1 MGLTHAAII
10 VIVLVGCLAVTAL
23 GASLFKHYNP
33 NPDAEDGRFSAGYEQ
48 KLYMAEVRARGFNGL
63 IQACSDPRDLEARYT
78 PAGSGYYRPHT
89 EVKDSS
95 S

>member
-1 MGLTHAAII
+1 MALTHAAII
-10 VIVLVGCLAVTAL
+10 VIVLVGCLAATAL

-63 IQACSDPRDLEARYT
+63 MQACSDPRDLEARYT
-78 PAGSGYYRPHT
+78 LAGSGYYPPHT